1 MTLVT
6 SFPQRALRPIRR
18 RLGRGVDQL
27 RAARAATRLLHPPG
41 HYYSPL
47 PSLEEI
53 SARRAILWP
62 EPPPSRLGGID
73 TRDADQLLL
82 VSELARFHD
91 DQPFGDEPGANRY
104 GFRNDFYGP
113 AEGIVLYC
121 MLRHLRP
128 SRVVEVGSGFSSA
141 LMLDTRDRHLP
152 DIDFT
157 FIEPNPAPLQR
168 LLTEQDRVQVQL
180 LVQQVQDVPLDVFSQ
195 LGAGDILFIDSSH
208 QMKLGSDVNDL
219 LFRVLPALE
228 RGVYVHFHDIAWP
241 FEYPQQYAMRGG
253 AWNEAYA
260 LHAFLQY
267 NNRFEIALWPGYLE
281 HFHRA
286 ELGAALPLALTPPP
300 HDPTLGSG
308 AIWLRTG

>member
-1 MTLVT
+1 MPRVT
-6 SFPQRALRPIRR
+6 STSHPALVPIRR
-18 RLGRGVDQL
+18 RVGRVLDQL
-27 RAARAATRLLHPPG
+27 RAARASVRLLHPPG

-47 PSLEEI
+47 PSPEEI
-53 SARRAILWP
+53 KARRATLWP
-62 EPPPSRLGGID
+62 EPPPSTLGGID
-73 TRDADQLLL
+73 TRDDDQLLL
-82 VSELARFHD
+82 LGELAPFHD
-91 DQPFGDEPGANRY
+91 DQPFADEPGANRY

-128 SRVVEVGSGFSSA
+128 ARVVEVGSGFSSA

-152 DIDFT
+152 ETEFT
-157 FIEPNPAPLQR
+157 FIEPSPGILQG
-168 LLTEQDRVQVQL
+168 LLTEQDRADVRL
-180 LVQQVQDVPLDVFSQ
+180 LVQQVQHVPLDVFTQ

-219 LFRVLPALE
+219 LFRVLPALD
-228 RGVYVHFHDIAWP
+228 RGVYVHFHDIGWP
-241 FEYPQQYAMRGG
+241 FEYPQQFALRGG

-267 NNRFEIALWPGYLE
+267 NSRFEIALWPGYLE
-281 HFHRA
+281 NFHRA